1 MEPITLITSAIAL
14 ATPYLIKSGEKI
26 AEVIG
31 EEIWNLIKKPFTKKD
46 ENVLSIDITKNEEKD
61 KLINLLSE
69 EIEKNS
75 DFKIELQ
82 TAVEKGE
89 KQLNAYYQQNI
100 NNNGNIEKQI
110 NIQNNSGNIQM

>member
-1 MEPITLITSAIAL
+1 MEPITLITSAITL

-26 AEVIG
+26 AEGIG

-46 ENVLSIDITKNEEKD
+46 ESVLAIDITQQEEKD

-69 EIEKNS
+69 EIEKDI

-110 NIQNNSGNIQM
+110 NIQHNNGNIQM